1 MENRIANII
10 SRRSYRIGAVTGCL
24 LLFGLLLDYN
34 LFVLEED
41 TVEVFARPTYSLR
54 VLLWVV
60 LFLCVGIIALTFE
73 TVLAIRPSKENYLE
87 SIKKS
92 IVKNPGKYSLS
103 SKQFSRLGGDFKS
116 LHILEKFNLGVL
128 VVDDKGII
136 LACNSEF
143 KNKTG
148 YNELDLL
155 GVKATDV
162 LGDHGMNEREKI
174 KARKDRKTELY
185 EHTIT
190 HKNGSN
196 GRYYTAGIPLIDDQ
210 NQPVG
215 SIGVI
220 LDITDLANYQKSLE
234 KALAKEVELSD
245 MKSNFITMASHQFR
259 TPLSIIQTNT
269 ELITMLSSKK
279 EGLAG
284 DKFTNYIKRIQ
295 SEIGNISNLMDEV
308 LLLEKVSTGKFRQE
322 KNEFDLVDLISKAV
336 EIMYLPDDMEHQFSI
351 NVSGQTQNLFT
362 YMDLLKKSIINLL
375 SNAHKFSNN
384 KGAEINISYQKDRV
398 RIDVIDKGIGISQ
411 KDLNKLFTPFFR
423 SENVTDIPGNGLGLN
438 LVKEYVSQCG
448 GSVEVTSTLGE
459 GTKAT
464 ILLDNDPYG
473 INEEKYKTENM
484 VASTEDNWVLID

>member
-1 MENRIANII
+1 MDTRIANII

-60 LFLCVGIIALTFE
+60 LFLCVGIIALIFE
-73 TVLAIRPSKENYLE
+73 TILAIRPSKENYLE

-116 LHILEKFNLGVL
+116 LHILEKFKLGVL
-128 VVDDKGII
+128 VIDDKGII

-336 EIMYLPDDMEHQFSI
+336 EIMYLPDDMEHQF
-351 NVSGQTQNLFT
+351 
-362 YMDLLKKSIINLL
+362 
-375 SNAHKFSNN
+375 
-384 KGAEINISYQKDRV
+384 
-398 RIDVIDKGIGISQ
+398 
-411 KDLNKLFTPFFR
+411 
-423 SENVTDIPGNGLGLN
+423 
-438 LVKEYVSQCG
+438 
-448 GSVEVTSTLGE
+448 
-459 GTKAT
+459 
-464 ILLDNDPYG
+464 
-473 INEEKYKTENM
+473 
-484 VASTEDNWVLID
+484 